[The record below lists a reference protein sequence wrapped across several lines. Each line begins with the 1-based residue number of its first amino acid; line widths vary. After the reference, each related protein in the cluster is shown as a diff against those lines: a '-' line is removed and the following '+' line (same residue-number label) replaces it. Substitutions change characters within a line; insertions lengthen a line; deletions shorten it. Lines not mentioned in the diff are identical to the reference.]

1 MRSLVALSLLVQ
13 LLVFIAGSAVIKAS
27 ALAIDGLPGRT
38 RSIDSLLANVDSLA
52 ARSGESDP
60 PPLRISEAPSMP
72 SSSTSQ
78 PPSYRLPL
86 PPPGQKAPLGSRYHP
101 IPPPPKGHKEPPRKT
116 RSDIGPERPAYPLP
130 LPKTYSADFSSSRH
144 QPRKK
149 PKRLLG
155 RVVKSLKSFK
165 KLFGG

>member
-1 MRSLVALSLLVQ
+1 MRLLAILSLLAQ
-13 LLVFIAGSAVIKAS
+13 LLALFAVSAGVKAS
-27 ALAIDGLPGRT
+27 KLPVDGLPGRT
-38 RSIDSLLANVDSLA
+38 RSIDLVGSLA

-60 PPLRISEAPSMP
+60 LPLRLSEAPSMP

-78 PPSYRLPL
+78 PTSYRLPL

-101 IPPPPKGHKEPPRKT
+101 LPPPPKSHKEPPRKT

-155 RVVKSLKSFK
+155 RVFKSLKSFK
-165 KLFGG
+165 RLFG